1 MDVFRKLLNQE
12 TILIMTLVQNVH
24 VVITDMPI
32 MQEQLSKAE
41 NKISDIEISTNHEI
55 KELQR
60 EVDFLKSENGLLKNY
75 SASFIR
81 IQ

>member
-60 EVDFLKSENGLLKNY
+60 EVDFLKTENGLLKNY

>member
-1 MDVFRKLLNQE
+1 MH
-12 TILIMTLVQNVH
+12 LVQNVH
-24 VVITDMPI
+24 VVITDMLI

-60 EVDFLKSENGLLKNY
+60 VVDFLKTEKLQC
-75 SASFIR
+75 FISK
-81 IQ
+81 

>member
-1 MDVFRKLLNQE
+1 
-12 TILIMTLVQNVH
+12 MTLVQNVH

-60 EVDFLKSENGLLKNY
+60 EVDFLKTENGLLKNY

-81 IQ
+81 IQWKLE

>member
-1 MDVFRKLLNQE
+1 
-12 TILIMTLVQNVH
+12 MTLVQNVH

-60 EVDFLKSENGLLKNY
+60 EVDFLKTENGLLKNY